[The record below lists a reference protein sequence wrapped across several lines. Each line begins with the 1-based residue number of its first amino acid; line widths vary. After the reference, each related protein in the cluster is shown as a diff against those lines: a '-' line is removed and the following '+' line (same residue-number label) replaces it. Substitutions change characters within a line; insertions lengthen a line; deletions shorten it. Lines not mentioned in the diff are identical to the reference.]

1 MFSIALLLLTTASTV
16 LGHGYVQEITASSG
30 SYTGY
35 LPYNDPST
43 IPTPQRIVRKIPGN
57 GPVQDVTS
65 IDIQCNSGAVPAP
78 KIAQVMA
85 GTNVALNWTTW
96 PSSHIGPMII
106 YMARA
111 PSDVTSW
118 SPGTSAVWFKVDEA
132 GLSNGKWAATDIL
145 TENKSIY
152 TFRVPASLK
161 AGQYIIRRVHEI
173 IALHSAGSQGGAQFY
188 PSCTQVEVTGS
199 GTEIGP
205 AELVA
210 FPGAYKATDPGILF
224 DAYSGA
230 TTYIIPGPP
239 VWNGGASSVSSIS
252 PTGAMATPAS
262 TIHATALTTNT
273 ATHPT
278 TTQVSSPVSTTTPT
292 GSAIAQ
298 YGQCG
303 GKTYTGSTSCAS
315 PYTCKALNDYYSQCL

>member
-1 MFSIALLLLTTASTV
+1 MLPLPLLLLTAATTV

-35 LPYNDPST
+35 LPYNDPYT
-43 IPTPQRIVRKIPGN
+43 TPAPQRIVRKIPGN

-78 KIAQVMA
+78 KIAQVAA

-96 PSSHIGPMII
+96 PSSHIGPMIT

-118 SPGTSAVWFKVDEA
+118 SPDTSAVWFKVDEA
-132 GLSNGKWAATDIL
+132 GLSNGKWAATDVL

-152 TFRVPASLK
+152 TFKVPASLK
-161 AGQYIIRRVHEI
+161 AGQYIIRHEI
-173 IALHSAGSQGGAQFY
+173 IALHAAGSQGGAQFY

-199 GTEIGP
+199 GTETGP

-224 DAYSGA
+224 DAYNGA
-230 TTYIIPGPP
+230 TTYVIPGPA
-239 VWNGGASSVSSIS
+239 VWTGGSSSGSSAGTTAVPGTS
-252 PTGAMATPAS
+252 VGTSAPTTS
-262 TIHATALTTNT
+262 TTVR
-273 ATHPT
+273 PT
-278 TTQVSSPVSTTTPT
+278 TTEGPAPVSTTTPS
-292 GSAIAQ
+292 GSGVAH

-303 GKTYTGSTSCAS
+303 GKTYSGSTTCSS
-315 PYTCKALNDYYSQCL
+315 PYSCKVLNDYYSQCL